1 MEDGKSSA
9 ESMVLGLK
17 VALELMPVV
26 ALQIVWSLKL
36 CGFSV
41 RLYPHIKGKDV
52 G

>member
-17 VALELMPVV
+17 VALELMPV

-36 CGFSV
+36 YGFSV